1 MVKTIEYLSLSAL
14 AYVDFKESDA
24 GLTLDEIIRD
34 EQKKK
39 SRKDFNINNPE
50 LSALQNS
57 SNSLRS
63 YILLDYTSTLS
74 GFRGAAF
81 QNPKTG
87 EIIFS
92 FKGTDFD
99 PSNPKTYTDTAKDIT
114 NADEQ
119 IFTGSSN
126 YANENGF
133 IGNTWNR
140 LRGAILAVYKDVV

>member
-1 MVKTIEYLSLSAL
+1 MSLKPVSYISLSAL
-14 AYVDFKESDA
+14 SYIEFNSLMRNKTVEYLVNNKLIKEDNLS
-24 GLTLDEIIRD
+24 
-34 EQKKK
+34 
-39 SRKDFNINNPE
+39 NPE
-50 LSALQNS
+50 LSALKSS
-57 SNSLRS
+57 SNPLRS

-92 FKGTDFD
+92 FKDTDFD

-114 NADEQ
+114 NTDGQ

-126 YANENGF
+126 YVNENGF

-140 LRGAILAVYKDVV
+140 LRGAILCSL

>member
-1 MVKTIEYLSLSAL
+1 MSLKPVSYISLSAL
-14 AYVDFKESDA
+14 SYIEFNSSMRNKTVEYLVNNK
-24 GLTLDEIIRD
+24 LI
-34 EQKKK
+34 KKDNL
-39 SRKDFNINNPE
+39 SNPE
-50 LSALQNS
+50 LSALKSS
-57 SNSLRS
+57 SNPLRS

>member
-1 MVKTIEYLSLSAL
+1 MAKTIEYLSLSAL

-57 SNSLRS
+57 SNPLRS
-63 YILLDYTSTLS
+63 RKLIAQSLS
-74 GFRGAAF
+74 SVSEVKVVNYRGYKRKEVVTRSIPFSCTAF
-81 QNPKTG
+81 QNPETG
-87 EIIFS
+87 EIVFS

-99 PSNPKTYTDTAKDIT
+99 LSGIKGYIEADNDISSADT
-114 NADEQ
+114 Q
-119 IFTGSSN
+119 IALGM
-126 YANENGF
+126 
-133 IGNTWNR
+133 
-140 LRGAILAVYKDVV
+140 